1 MHPHI
6 YYVFIALASYL
17 IGTSN
22 LAFYISKIKKIS
34 MRDGGS
40 GNLGASN
47 AMILMGWKAG
57 IAVGVHDIGKAVLA
71 VLLSKLFFPELYLA
85 GTIAGCCCVTGHI
98 FPFYLKF
105 KGGKGFA
112 SYIGMIV
119 ALDWK
124 AAIIM
129 VILIVA
135 ITLITDYIVLA
146 TMTTVILFP
155 VFTFFETGILGA
167 LIVSLSSAVIVIKH
181 RKNIVRIIKGTE
193 IGLRKASKG
202 EYRSKKP

>member
-1 MHPHI
+1 MHPYI
-6 YYVFIALASYL
+6 YYFFVAIFSYL

-22 LAFYISKIKKIS
+22 LAFYISKVKKVS

-71 VLLSKLFFPELYLA
+71 VLFAKLLLPELYLA
-85 GTIAGCCCVTGHI
+85 GAVAGCACVLGHI

-112 SYIGMIV
+112 SYIGMIA
-119 ALDWK
+119 ALNWK
-124 AAIIM
+124 AAIII
-129 VILIVA
+129 VLLIIA

-146 TMTTVILFP
+146 TMTSITLFP
-155 VFTFFETGILGA
+155 VFTFFQVGIIGA
-167 LIVSLSSAVIVIKH
+167 LIISVSSVVIAVKH
-181 RKNIVRIIKGTE
+181 RKNIVRIINGTE

-202 EYRSKKP
+202 DYRSKNP